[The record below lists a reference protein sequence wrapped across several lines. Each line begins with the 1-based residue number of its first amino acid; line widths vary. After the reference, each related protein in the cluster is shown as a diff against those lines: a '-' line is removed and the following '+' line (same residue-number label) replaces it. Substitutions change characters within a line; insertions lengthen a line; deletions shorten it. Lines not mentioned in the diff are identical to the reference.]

1 MNYSMNELYEVVGIS
16 KQAVHRYAQRQV
28 ILEDR
33 LEVLVKEVE
42 DLRKEHPGCG
52 VEKMYY
58 TLAPNWLG
66 RDKFISIFMD
76 MGFRLKKHRNYRKTT
91 LASKLYY
98 PNKIKGL
105 TVSNP
110 NEIWQSD
117 ITYIEVGNRFYYAV
131 FIIDVYTKEI
141 VGYRVS
147 NHMRATA
154 NVKALQSAIKKYG
167 SPNIHHSD
175 RGSQYIYK
183 GYIKLLEEHATEIS
197 MGLTAQDNAYAER
210 INKTIKEEYLSY
222 WDIQNYEQLK
232 RKVTKAV
239 HHYNR
244 KRLHNHIGRKTPQD
258 FREYVLSL
266 EEQDRPTVTIYTDV
280 KNKMDGASSPIHF
293 KQDLTLVQNCLM
305 SKKDKK
311 QKIDFLT

>member
-16 KQAVHRYAQRQV
+16 KQAVHRYAQRQML
-28 ILEDR
+28 LEER

-91 LASKLYY
+91 WASNLYY

-105 TVSNP
+105 TIDGP

-117 ITYIEVGNRFYYAV
+117 ITYIEVGNQFYYAV

-141 VGYRVS
+141 VGYQVS

-167 SPNIHHSD
+167 SPKIHHSD

-183 GYIKLLEEHATEIS
+183 GYIKLLEEHTTEIS
-197 MGLTAQDNAYAER
+197 MGLIAQDNAYAER

-222 WDIQNYEQLK
+222 WEIQNYEQLK
-232 RKVTKAV
+232 RKVRKAV
-239 HHYNR
+239 RYYNR

-280 KNKMDGASSPIHF
+280 KNKIEGASSPLHF
-293 KQDLTLVQNCLM
+293 KQDLPLVQNCLR
-305 SKKDKK
+305 SKKNKE